1 MLQTARKM
9 MYASSASANSEV
21 TDWRLS
27 LLEAHTAFFL
37 RGFFVRSSL
46 LYGQIAQGV
55 ERLAG
60 FLEYRYAN
68 LCSLP
73 TQLALRSAGLL
84 NLLKETAMNKPTY
97 LYDALKAHANHTLTQ
112 EQADAAQ
119 RRLESMVRTILC
131 AAADAE
137 CYVPLAEYALEL
149 QQITYILSEKEA

>member
-1 MLQTARKM
+1 
-9 MYASSASANSEV
+9 
-21 TDWRLS
+21 
-27 LLEAHTAFFL
+27 
-37 RGFFVRSSL
+37 
-46 LYGQIAQGV
+46 
-55 ERLAG
+55 
-60 FLEYRYAN
+60 
-68 LCSLP
+68 
-73 TQLALRSAGLL
+73 
-84 NLLKETAMNKPTY
+84 MNKPTY